1 MKNRIQNTKTFKSAE
16 KFRQKIYS
24 SLKEIE
30 YITHIYGLAKRL
42 GWEYVL
48 QSQKMNKIEKGILE
62 DLLREDEL
70 LKPIGD
76 E

>member
-1 MKNRIQNTKTFKSAE
+1 MKNRIQNTKTFLSSE

-30 YITHIYGLAKRL
+30 YIEHIYGIAKRL

-48 QSQKMNKIEKGILE
+48 QSQKMNNIEKGIIE
-62 DLLREDEL
+62 DLLSEDGES
-70 LKPIGD
+70 
-76 E
+76 